1 MKCKKKLDLYDR
13 DITKS
18 FPNQKCKKI
27 WGFTHNVIVDFS
39 IHRKRCVPV
48 DVCDWLENDGEKY
61 RQICLDIKVNYN
73 GKKIGGQSLIWSQ
86 QKLSP
91 ELQREVHWWQVSHG
105 RGSSFGNRWFRS
117 SRGLGGGEA
126 SRGWRRRKRSWER
139 WIAAQMDKI
148 SQWLISGSCHSWG
161 SVFISSLSCIC

>member
-1 MKCKKKLDLYDR
+1 MNK
-13 DITKS
+13 TKS
-18 FPNQKCKKI
+18 FPNQKCQKI

-48 DVCDWLENDGEKY
+48 DVRDWLENDGEKD

-73 GKKIGGQSLIWSQ
+73 GKKIGGKSLIWSQ

-105 RGSSFGNRWFRS
+105 RGSSFGNMWFRS
-117 SRGLGGGEA
+117 SRGLGDGEA
-126 SRGWRRRKRSWER
+126 SRGWRRRK
-139 WIAAQMDKI
+139 KI
-148 SQWLISGSCHSWG
+148 MREMNSSSDGQNFSVADFWL
-161 SVFISSLSCIC
+161 LSFMRQCLHFLS